1 MTPALTPTGLTL
13 ALVGGAFTLAGAVL
27 AAWPLL
33 ALGLVLVSVLLFLYV
48 MFVPAGAM
56 LRRRN
61 LELAWWVPASES
73 AGGALVADRPL
84 SLQIMLRNRSPF
96 HLTVRQMR
104 IVASSSIKLER
115 SDTGL
120 RALVPARREVRLGL
134 RATPRSSGYWFFQG
148 VLVQVTDR
156 FGAFELQLYYPS
168 LFSIKV
174 FPPLGLIREPIP
186 FSPRTGASHERVGTR
201 LLRQRGL
208 GSDLREIRE
217 HIPGDPFKNIAWKAT
232 ARTRKLMVR
241 ELESEI
247 LVTHWLLLDISSTM
261 RSQRP
266 GRAKL
271 DYGLGLCAA
280 LARVALDAGDR
291 VGLLTFDHRIYSQ
304 VKPGDG
310 HAQLYRLVERLIEL
324 NNVVDE
330 DLTDPT
336 DQELLSAVAEY
347 LAYQEG
353 TSVAVR
359 AKLPAGVTAF
369 EAGVM
374 RGPGGQLFNAE
385 ALMRQL
391 RKGIQARADN
401 APRGFER
408 GIVASTE
415 EARIMRLFC
424 RLSGLEIP
432 YRRHSPL
439 VSKERGM
446 AEALQRAGASRRSQF
461 IVLISDLEEISEDH
475 MVLDSLRLARKR
487 GHGIVVVAPSTPDF
501 FPEARTEHSRRVA
514 AIFSARAH
522 RNRATLTSRIEG
534 LGVPVLAAGPRDA
547 LPLILKRLARYRAL
561 RSGRPM

>member
-1 MTPALTPTGLTL
+1 MTPALSPTGLVL
-13 ALVGGAFTLAGAVL
+13 AVLGGAFTLAGAAL

-33 ALGLVLVSVLLFLYV
+33 ALGLAQLSLLLFLYV
-48 MFVPAGAM
+48 LFVPAGAM

-73 AGGALVADRPL
+73 SGGALVADRPL
-84 SLQIMLRNRSPF
+84 TLRIMLRNRSPF
-96 HLTVRQMR
+96 HLTVRRMR
-104 IVASSSIKLER
+104 VVASSAIKLER
-115 SDTGL
+115 SDLL
-120 RALVPARREVRLGL
+120 RALVPPRREVRLRL
-134 RATPRSSGYWFFQG
+134 NATPRSSGYWFFQG

-156 FGAFELQLYYPS
+156 FGVFELQLYYPN
-168 LFSIKV
+168 LFGIKV
-174 FPPLGLIREPIP
+174 FPPLGLVREPIP

-280 LARVALDAGDR
+280 LARIALDAGDR
-291 VGLLTFDHRIYSQ
+291 VGMLTFDHRIYSQ
-304 VKPGDG
+304 VKSGDG
-310 HAQLYRLVERLIEL
+310 QDQLYRLVERLIEL

-336 DQELLSAVAEY
+336 DQELISSVAEY

-353 TSVAVR
+353 AAVSVR
-359 AKLPAGVTAF
+359 GKLPDGVSPG
-369 EAGVM
+369 EAGVLQGM
-374 RGPGGQLFNAE
+374 RGQLFNAE
-385 ALMRQL
+385 ALTRHMRE
-391 RKGIQARADN
+391 GIEKRADKI
-401 APRGFER
+401 PRGWQR
-408 GIVASTE
+408 GIVASSE
-415 EARIMRLFC
+415 EARLMRLFC

-432 YRRHSPL
+432 YRQHSPL

-461 IVLISDLEEISEDH
+461 IVLVSDLEEISEDR
-475 MVLDSLRLARKR
+475 MVLDAMRLARRR

-501 FPEARTEHSRRVA
+501 FPEAHSPHGRRVA
-514 AIFSARAH
+514 AIFSARS
-522 RNRATLTSRIEG
+522 RRKRALMANRIES
-534 LGVPVLAAGPRDA
+534 LGVPVLTAGPRDA
-547 LPLILKRLARYRAL
+547 LPLILKRLARYRTL
-561 RSGRPM
+561 RSGRPV

>member
-1 MTPALTPTGLTL
+1 MTPALTPTGLAL
-13 ALVGGAFTLAGAVL
+13 AVVGAAFTLAGAAL
-27 AAWPLL
+27 AAWPLI
-33 ALGLVLVSVLLFLYV
+33 ALGLTQISLLFFLYV

-73 AGGALVADRPL
+73 SGGALVVDRPL
-84 SLQIMLRNRSPF
+84 SLRIMLRNRSPF
-96 HLTVRQMR
+96 HLIVRQMR
-104 IVASSSIKLER
+104 IVASSAIKLER
-115 SDTGL
+115 QRLL
-120 RALVPARREVRLGL
+120 RALVPPRREVRLRL
-134 RATPRSSGYWFFQG
+134 SATPRSSGYWFFQG

-156 FGAFELQLYYPS
+156 FGVFELQLYYPS
-168 LFSIKV
+168 LLGIKV
-174 FPPLGLIREPIP
+174 FPPLGLIRQPIP
-186 FSPRTGASHERVGTR
+186 FSPRTGASHEHVGTR

-280 LARVALDAGDR
+280 LARIALDAGDR
-291 VGLLTFDHRIYSQ
+291 VGMLTFDHRIYSQ

-310 HAQLYRLVERLIEL
+310 QDQLYRLVERLIEL

-336 DQELLSAVAEY
+336 DQELISSVAEY

-353 TSVAVR
+353 AAVSVR
-359 AKLPAGVTAF
+359 GKLPDGVSPG
-369 EAGVM
+369 EAGVLQGM
-374 RGPGGQLFNAE
+374 RGQLFNAE
-385 ALMRQL
+385 ALTRHMRE
-391 RKGIQARADN
+391 GIEKRADKI
-401 APRGFER
+401 PRGWQR
-408 GIVASTE
+408 GIVASSE
-415 EARIMRLFC
+415 EARLMRLFC

-432 YRRHSPL
+432 YRQHSPL

-461 IVLISDLEEISEDH
+461 IVLVSDLEEISEDR
-475 MVLDSLRLARKR
+475 MVLDAMRLARRR

-501 FPEARTEHSRRVA
+501 FPEAHSPHGRRVA
-514 AIFSARAH
+514 AIFSARS
-522 RNRATLTSRIEG
+522 RRKRALMANRIES
-534 LGVPVLAAGPRDA
+534 LGVPVLTAGPRDA
-547 LPLILKRLARYRAL
+547 LPLILKRLARYRTL
-561 RSGRPM
+561 RSGRPV